1 MHSSRSLNVSWQRAV
16 TEFVVI
22 LCGVLAA
29 LAAGSAMENYRER
42 QSAREA
48 LVSLRDD
55 ITSDFQ
61 QLESYWVRELQR
73 QQDGRRRL
81 EEFLQGSG
89 PVEDS
94 FEFVNDVRW
103 ISSYYTL
110 NPNTAGLEHLINTGG
125 LSLIKDINLRE
136 ALLDYR
142 GEIDNIVE
150 FDTLHRAYFLE
161 LYGELS
167 SRIIGRLALP
177 YSLDAALGNISK
189 EIARAEAVDA
199 IDEDFI
205 RSSDMLRRLLVNTAQ
220 AQQIKQSRYLKL
232 RDDAQELITMLDEAL
247 GEF

>member
-1 MHSSRSLNVSWQRAV
+1 MHSLSSSNVSWQRAV
-16 TEFVVI
+16 TEFFVI

-29 LAAGSAMENYRER
+29 LAADSAMENYRER
-42 QSAREA
+42 QSALKA
-48 LVSLRDD
+48 LIALRDD

-61 QLESYWVRELQR
+61 QFESYWVHQLQR

-103 ISSYYTL
+103 ISSYYTF
-110 NPNTAGLEHLINTGG
+110 NPNTAGLEDLINTGG
-125 LSLIKDINLRE
+125 LSLIKDINLRK

-142 GEIDNIVE
+142 ADIDNIVE

-161 LYGELS
+161 LHGELS
-167 SRIIGRLALP
+167 SRIVGGLALA
-177 YSLDAALGNISK
+177 YSLDAVLGNISK
-189 EIARAEAVDA
+189 EIARAEAIDA

-220 AQQIKQSRYLKL
+220 AQQIKLGRYLEL
-232 RDDAQELITMLDEAL
+232 RDDAQALITMLDEAL

>member
-1 MHSSRSLNVSWQRAV
+1 MHSFRSLRISWQRAV

-29 LAAGSAMENYRER
+29 LATDSAMEDYRQR

-48 LVSLRDD
+48 LISLRDD

-61 QLESYWVRELQR
+61 QLESYWVRQLQQ

-89 PVEDS
+89 AVEDS

-103 ISSYYTL
+103 ISSYYTF
-110 NPNTAGLEHLINTGG
+110 NPNTAGLEDLINTGG
-125 LSLIKDINLRE
+125 LSLIEDINLRK
-136 ALLDYR
+136 ALLNYR
-142 GEIDNIVE
+142 GEIENIVE
-150 FDTLHRAYFLE
+150 FDSLHRAYFLE

-167 SRIIGRLALP
+167 SRIVGRLALA
-177 YSLDAALGNISK
+177 YSLDAVLGNISK
-189 EIARAEAVDA
+189 EIARAEAIDA
-199 IDEDFI
+199 IDEGFI

-220 AQQIKQSRYLKL
+220 AQQIKQNRYLNI
-232 RDDAQELITMLDEAL
+232 RDDARALITMLDEAL

>member
-1 MHSSRSLNVSWQRAV
+1 M
-16 TEFVVI
+16 T
-22 LCGVLAA
+22 A
-29 LAAGSAMENYRER
+29 LAAVLLPLLER

-81 EEFLQGSG
+81 EEFLQGSR
-89 PVEDS
+89 PVKDS

-110 NPNTAGLEHLINTGG
+110 NPNTAGLEHLINTGA

-161 LYGELS
+161 LHGEFS
-167 SRIIGRLALP
+167 SRIIGRLALS

-220 AQQIKQSRYLKL
+220 AQQIKQSRYLRL